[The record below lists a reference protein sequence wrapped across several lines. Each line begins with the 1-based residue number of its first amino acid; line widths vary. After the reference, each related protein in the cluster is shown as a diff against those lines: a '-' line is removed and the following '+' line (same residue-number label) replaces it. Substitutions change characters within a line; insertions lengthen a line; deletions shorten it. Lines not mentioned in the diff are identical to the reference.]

1 MRSVAPTPSASL
13 PLGRLAR
20 PVLAFVLAL
29 HGLVHWIGFA
39 IPFGLMESTSNTY
52 TTRALW
58 GALDLG
64 DTGARILGLGYLAL
78 IIPFFVAAY
87 GIVRRTRWSLP
98 LTAVTA
104 GLSAVICALGSP
116 NAVIGLAMNVVI
128 VALAV
133 LAPRL
138 WPAAARPA

>member
-1 MRSVAPTPSASL
+1 M
-13 PLGRLAR
+13 
-20 PVLAFVLAL
+20 
-29 HGLVHWIGFA
+29 
-39 IPFGLMESTSNTY
+39 
-52 TTRALW
+52 
-58 GALDLG
+58 
-64 DTGARILGLGYLAL
+64 
-78 IIPFFVAAY
+78 AAY